1 MLSITSAP
9 LAVETQESKDYQP
22 DKAGLRRFKNVS
34 YRYSRDIQWVIVEL
48 ASILSVQRCQLLE
61 IL

>member
-34 YRYSRDIQWVIVEL
+34 YRYSRDIQWVIAEL
-48 ASILSVQRCQLLE
+48 ASILSVQR
-61 IL
+61 